1 MNKISL
7 VRRKDV
13 INQHADYV
21 ASKKLIPIFGLLGMK
36 GFTDAKKTMSN
47 GYSLLFNIMYCNLNQ
62 CRIFKIAIR

>member
-1 MNKISL
+1 MNKFSL

-36 GFTDAKKTMSN
+36 GFTDAKKLCQTDILCFSI
-47 GYSLLFNIMYCNLNQ
+47 LCTTI
-62 CRIFKIAIR
+62 